1 MRYAPLALLLTGCGA
16 FDLGA
21 IVSLDDLPATL
32 DRTASA
38 VRMVTP
44 SSERPIECVLGR
56 LGADVLEGSATAI
69 RYDAAERFAPGI
81 GLSYGVCLFGMAEP
95 IVLPCKTHRALTLAT
110 GYAAELAW
118 AVPAGLRGESATIGG
133 FDLPTCGDAA
143 PQPQP
148 EPAPEPAPEVEPATI
163 IDEATL

>member
-1 MRYAPLALLLTGCGA
+1 MKYALLALSLTGCGA
-16 FDLGA
+16 LDLGA

-38 VRMVTP
+38 VRIVTP

-69 RYDAAERFAPGI
+69 RYDAAEPVAPGI
-81 GLSYGVCLFGMAEP
+81 GLSYGVCLFGMTNP
-95 IVLPCKTHRALTLAT
+95 VVLPCKTHRALTLAT

-118 AVPAGLRGESATIGG
+118 AVPAGLRGESSTIGG
-133 FDLPTCGDAA
+133 FALPTCST
-143 PQPQP
+143 PKPTPQP
-148 EPAPEPAPEVEPATI
+148 EDEPAPADGAIIEV
-163 IDEATL
+163 TL

>member
-1 MRYAPLALLLTGCGA
+1 MRYAPPALLLAGCGA
-16 FDLGA
+16 LDIGA

-38 VRMVTP
+38 VRIVTP

-69 RYDAAERFAPGI
+69 RYDASEPVAPGI
-81 GLSYGVCLFGMAEP
+81 GLSYGVCLFGMVEP
-95 IVLPCKTHRALTLAT
+95 IALPCKTHRALTLAT

-133 FDLPTCGDAA
+133 FSLPTCGDAA

-148 EPAPEPAPEVEPATI
+148 EPELTPEPAVI
-163 IDEATL
+163 IEEATL